1 MIDKDRGEANAQLNV
16 PRSLVVDADVVD
28 ADVADVRLTTA
39 TSPGATFDA
48 PFDHD
53 LDGDLRGAAGVV
65 DRGADERP

>member
-16 PRSLVVDADVVD
+16 PRSLVVD